1 MSICLTVQG
10 LFSASKYAY
19 GLASWARMLLTHDP
33 NMEMNLSQEATPSTS
48 TSSGVDLY
56 HHISPEKSLSKTTWF
71 GWTPREYKAAM
82 ERERT
87 SCKLPWEGRMPCC
100 GWMVCFETQHQIR
113 FHDLTR
119 IGMNTKS
126 SLETTEL
133 RIERRVLDLLGRHSN
148 REASGLEKMCGT
160 WNGASSVQ
168 FLLLDL
174 LASTFVIE
182 WCEQWSECL
191 GEFIVNPSILLIN
204 FSQQM
209 CSEWMNSKVIH
220 QLAQG
225 WSVPAQRSV
234 SDTLP

>member
-33 NMEMNLSQEATPSTS
+33 NMEMNLSQEATPSIS

-56 HHISPEKSLSKTTWF
+56 HHISPEKSLSKTPDWD
-71 GWTPREYKAAM
+71 ELQENIKQ
-82 ERERT
+82 
-87 SCKLPWEGRMPCC
+87 PWKGKEHLANYLGRGVMPCC
-100 GWMVCFETQHQIR
+100 EWLVGFKPVETNNQIS

-119 IGMNTKS
+119 IGMSTKY

-133 RIERRVLDLLGRHSN
+133 RFERRVLDLLGRHSN

-174 LASTFVIE
+174 LESTFV
-182 WCEQWSECL
+182 L
-191 GEFIVNPSILLIN
+191 N
-204 FSQQM
+204 FSKQM

>member
-1 MSICLTVQG
+1 MS
-10 LFSASKYAY
+10 SHK
-19 GLASWARMLLTHDP
+19 SW
-33 NMEMNLSQEATPSTS
+33 E
-48 TSSGVDLY
+48 
-56 HHISPEKSLSKTTWF
+56 ISFQNTWL

-119 IGMNTKS
+119 IGMNTKY

-133 RIERRVLDLLGRHSN
+133 RFERRVLDLLGRHSN

-174 LASTFVIE
+174 LESTFVRE
-182 WCEQWSECL
+182 WCEQWLECL

-204 FSQQM
+204 FSKQM